1 MLRSTGLLAR
11 FSLLAR
17 RHYGL
22 PAFVAIAN
30 VRIVLP
36 GRSAV
41 VPVAGLRRN
50 LNRLWWRRV
59 NRRGISGCRIGLAV
73 GGCANGHSGNG
84 QYGSRAD
91 PVGAMTPAMVAI
103 TVIIVVAMM
112 VLGRTIAIMAVAVS
126 VSVSGGAERKA
137 DGNAEAGYLFHG
149 LAHNYRIDEPNN
161 AAGPLPM
168 TCAVYVSVS
177 NCCRRTA
184 GMCCETMCLLQQVAF
199 GLLVE
204 NPRQK

>member
-1 MLRSTGLLAR
+1 
-11 FSLLAR
+11 
-17 RHYGL
+17 
-22 PAFVAIAN
+22 
-30 VRIVLP
+30 
-36 GRSAV
+36 
-41 VPVAGLRRN
+41 
-50 LNRLWWRRV
+50 
-59 NRRGISGCRIGLAV
+59 
-73 GGCANGHSGNG
+73 
-84 QYGSRAD
+84 
-91 PVGAMTPAMVAI
+91 MTPAMVAMS
-103 TVIIVVAMM
+103 VIIVVAMI

-126 VSVSGGAERKA
+126 VGVSGGAERKA

-161 AAGPLPM
+161 AAGPVSM

-184 GMCCETMCLLQQVAF
+184 GMGCETMRLLPQVAF